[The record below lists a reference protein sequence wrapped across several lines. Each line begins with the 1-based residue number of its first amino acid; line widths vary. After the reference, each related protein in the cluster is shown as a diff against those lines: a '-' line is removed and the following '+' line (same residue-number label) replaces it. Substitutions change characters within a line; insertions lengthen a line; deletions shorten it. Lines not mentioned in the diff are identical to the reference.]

1 MAGEGPEIHLSKDG
15 PFYRVRV
22 EPRDALPDHV
32 LVPETHA
39 GLLSANLAARLLSN
53 ATGFP
58 IIDHTKLGA

>member
-1 MAGEGPEIHLSKDG
+1 MADGPEIYLTKHG

-22 EPRDALPDHV
+22 EPRDALPDHIFV
-32 LVPETHA
+32 SETHV

-58 IIDHTKLGA
+58 INDHTAS

>member
-1 MAGEGPEIHLSKDG
+1 MEVRGPQIHLTKDG

-22 EPRDALPDHV
+22 EPRDALPGHV

-39 GLLSANLAARLLSN
+39 GLLSASLAARLLSN

-58 IIDHTKLGA
+58 IINHDKERR